1 MSEPRSELSPGVTS
15 RSRPEFLTWRKPQ
28 AGAVEEAGCRFSDRD
43 RPSVHESESE
53 PTFVLRT
60 LDWVEGRLAGRSR
73 VLRGGV
79 RSLLFLGGV
88 LALCAGVLMLVL
100 PGPGLLT
107 MLVGVGLM
115 GQFTGPRGSLLKRW
129 PKRLAP
135 VGGGRKSGGGAS
147 ARALVA
153 STVDCDGCTV

>member
-1 MSEPRSELSPGVTS
+1 METEYRPSSYS
-15 RSRPEFLTWRKPQ
+15 RSS
-28 AGAVEEAGCRFSDRD
+28 VE
-43 RPSVHESESE
+43 ESE

-60 LDWVEGRLAGRSR
+60 LDWVDRKLTGRHRALC
-73 VLRGGV
+73 GGV

-115 GQFTGPRGSLLKRW
+115 GAVYRPAGLFAEAVAQKAR
-129 PKRLAP
+129 A
-135 VGGGRKSGGGAS
+135 GGRRSKEWWRRKRSRSRSLNG
-147 ARALVA
+147 
-153 STVDCDGCTV
+153 

>member
-15 RSRPEFLTWRKPQ
+15 RSRPEFLAWRKPQ

-43 RPSVHESESE
+43 HPFVHERESE

-115 GQFTGPRGSLLKRW
+115 GAVYRPAGLFAEAVAQKAR
-129 PKRLAP
+129 A
-135 VGGGRKSGGGAS
+135 GGRRLKEWRRSKRSRSRSLNG
-147 ARALVA
+147 
-153 STVDCDGCTV
+153 

>member
-15 RSRPEFLTWRKPQ
+15 RSRPEFLAWRKPQ
-28 AGAVEEAGCRFSDRD
+28 AGAVEEAESRSSDRD
-43 RPSVHESESE
+43 RPSAHESESE

-115 GQFTGPRGSLLKRW
+115 GAAYRPAGLFAEAVAQKAR
-129 PKRLAP
+129 A
-135 VGGGRKSGGGAS
+135 GGRRLKERWRRKRSRSRSLNG
-147 ARALVA
+147 
-153 STVDCDGCTV
+153 

>member
-1 MSEPRSELSPGVTS
+1 ML
-15 RSRPEFLTWRKPQ
+15 RPKLLAWRKPQ
-28 AGAVEEAGCRFSDRD
+28 AGATGEAECRSSPHDH
-43 RPSVHESESE
+43 PSVHERESE
-53 PTFVLRT
+53 QTFVLRT

-79 RSLLFLGGV
+79 RSLLLLGGV

-115 GQFTGPRGSLLKRW
+115 GTVYRPAGLFAEAVAQK
-129 PKRLAP
+129 
-135 VGGGRKSGGGAS
+135 
-147 ARALVA
+147 ARAGWWRLKEWWR
-153 STVDCDGCTV
+153 SKLSRSRSLNG